1 MEILKTFF
9 SKTYYLWFISRILLI
24 IAFSFV
30 IFNQL
35 DLESKSKIIVDVVLI
50 CYVFCM
56 IYLFILE
63 ILKKKPLIFAK
74 QFAGVFSILFSC
86 LLIFMILFLFDN
98 KYGFK
103 IIGFLIVP
111 FWLMLYGLW
120 ELKRKMKNINE
131 CK

>member
-50 CYVFCM
+50 FYVFCM

-63 ILKKKPLIFAK
+63 ILKNKPLFFAK
-74 QFAGVFSILFSC
+74 QFAGIFSILFSC
-86 LLIFMILFLFDN
+86 LLIYMILFLFDN
-98 KYGFK
+98 KNGFK

-111 FWLMLYGLW
+111 FWLMLYGLG
-120 ELKRKMKNINE
+120 ELKRKMKISN
-131 CK
+131 K